1 MKIEIE
7 RSGGFAGIRKVI
19 AIDTDKLPKSMASR
33 IETYFSRQVDP
44 KATYKTVTKK
54 SNVADCYCY
63 KISSQSKKMKQEI
76 EFSEFDIDKELKL
89 AVNYIFKKYQ

>member
-7 RSGGFAGIRKVI
+7 RSGGFAGITKTITV
-19 AIDTDKLPKSMASR
+19 DTENLPKRMASTL
-33 IETYFSRQVDP
+33 ETYFS
-44 KATYKTVTKK
+44 KTISTDRAANTIYKK